1 MRIQEHP
8 ILGTYEKGQLVSFTF
23 DGKTLQGYAGEPI
36 AMALKNAGVMVHR
49 YTRKEHKPRGIF
61 CAIGRCTDCVMVVNG
76 QPNVRTCIT
85 PLEEGMEIRT
95 QYGVTAE
102 QPGGCSKM
110 MKRYDMIVVGA
121 GPAGLS
127 AAIEAAKKGM
137 HVVVYDEN
145 AKPGGQLFKQIHKF
159 FGSKEHKAK
168 IRGFHIGEELL
179 AEAASLGVE
188 VVLNAIVIG
197 IFPEKEVTVK
207 VEDHV
212 IHVKGDTILI
222 ATGASEN
229 MVMFPG
235 WTLPGV
241 IGAGAAQ
248 TMMNLHG
255 TLPGKRVLMLGS
267 GNVGLVVSFQLMQA
281 GCEVVA
287 VADAAPRVG
296 GYGVHAAKVARCG
309 VPFYLSH
316 TIISADGE
324 DCVTGVTIGE
334 VDKNWQIIPGTEK
347 HFDVDTI
354 CLAVG
359 LSPMSKLCDMAGCAM
374 EDNPAKAG
382 FVPVVDEYGETSIP
396 GIYAAGD
403 VSGIE
408 EASSA
413 MIEGRIA
420 GIAAAARLGFISE
433 ETCKEEA
440 AKQEAALAGLRQ
452 GMFAPGMR
460 GKQITETEEGVEIS
474 QNLLKHGFVAEAEIE
489 RFPGVTHGSG
499 VHPVIEC
506 TQNIPCNPC
515 QDACPKHCIRIGSN
529 ITALPSIDPE
539 KKCTGCGMCVASCSG
554 QAIFLVNEDCG
565 DGTAEITLPYEFL
578 PLPQKGDKGV
588 ALNRK
593 GDKVCEAEVVNV
605 RSAKAFD
612 HTNLLTMKV
621 PKEYAMKARFFREE
635 ETA

>member
-1 MRIQEHP
+1 
-8 ILGTYEKGQLVSFTF
+8 
-23 DGKTLQGYAGEPI
+23 
-36 AMALKNAGVMVHR
+36 
-49 YTRKEHKPRGIF
+49 
-61 CAIGRCTDCVMVVNG
+61 
-76 QPNVRTCIT
+76 
-85 PLEEGMEIRT
+85 
-95 QYGVTAE
+95 
-102 QPGGCSKM
+102 

-127 AAIEAAKKGM
+127 SAIEASKRGM
-137 HVVVYDEN
+137 HVIVYDEN

-168 IRGFHIGEELL
+168 IRGFRIGEELL
-179 AEAASLGVE
+179 DEASALGVE
-188 VVLNAIVIG
+188 VVLNAIVTG

-207 VEDHV
+207 IGEH
-212 IHVKGDTILI
+212 IEHVKGDTILI

-229 MVMFPG
+229 MVTFPG

-267 GNVGLVVSFQLMQA
+267 GNVGLVVSFQLLQA

-287 VADAAPRVG
+287 LADASQRVG
-296 GYGVHAAKVARCG
+296 GYGVHASKVARCG

-316 TIISADGE
+316 TIVSADG
-324 DCVTGVTIGE
+324 DDHVTGVTIGE
-334 VDKNWQIIPGTEK
+334 VDKNWQIVAGTEK

-359 LSPMSKLCDMAGCAM
+359 LSPMSKLCDMAGCEM
-374 EDNPAKAG
+374 EDNPEKAG
-382 FVPVVDEYGETSIP
+382 FVPIADEYGETSVS
-396 GIYAAGD
+396 GIYVAGD

-420 GIAAAARLGFISE
+420 GISASAKLGFITQE
-433 ETCKEEA
+433 ECMTEVE
-440 AKQEAALAGLRQ
+440 KQKSALDGLRQ

-460 GKQITETEEGVEIS
+460 GKMITETEEGVAIS
-474 QNLLKHGFVAEAEIE
+474 QNLLRHGFIDEEEIE
-489 RFPGVTHGSG
+489 RFPGVTHSAG

-515 QDACPKHCIRIGSN
+515 QDACPKHCIRIGKN
-529 ITALPSIDPE
+529 ITALPSVDPDV
-539 KKCTGCGMCVASCSG
+539 KCTGCGMCVASCSG

-578 PLPQKGDKGV
+578 PLPAKKDKGV

-593 GDKVCEAEVVNV
+593 GEVICEAEVVGV
-605 RSAKAFD
+605 RSAGAFD

-621 PKEYAMKARFFREE
+621 AKEYAMKARFFRKEYAE
-635 ETA
+635 

>member
-1 MRIQEHP
+1 
-8 ILGTYEKGQLVSFTF
+8 
-23 DGKTLQGYAGEPI
+23 
-36 AMALKNAGVMVHR
+36 
-49 YTRKEHKPRGIF
+49 
-61 CAIGRCTDCVMVVNG
+61 
-76 QPNVRTCIT
+76 
-85 PLEEGMEIRT
+85 
-95 QYGVTAE
+95 
-102 QPGGCSKM
+102 M

-197 IFPEKEVTVK
+197 IFPEKEMTVK

-229 MVMFPG
+229 MVTFPG
-235 WTLPGV
+235 WTLPVV

-440 AKQEAALAGLRQ
+440 VKQEAALAGLRQ

-539 KKCTGCGMCVASCSG
+539 KKCTGCGGCCPRSWRRRCSWSWSPTPRR
-554 QAIFLVNEDCG
+554 CSS
-565 DGTAEITLPYEFL
+565 TAFPTP
-578 PLPQKGDKGV
+578 
-588 ALNRK
+588 
-593 GDKVCEAEVVNV
+593 
-605 RSAKAFD
+605 S
-612 HTNLLTMKV
+612 
-621 PKEYAMKARFFREE
+621 
-635 ETA
+635 

>member
-1 MRIQEHP
+1 
-8 ILGTYEKGQLVSFTF
+8 
-23 DGKTLQGYAGEPI
+23 
-36 AMALKNAGVMVHR
+36 
-49 YTRKEHKPRGIF
+49 
-61 CAIGRCTDCVMVVNG
+61 
-76 QPNVRTCIT
+76 
-85 PLEEGMEIRT
+85 
-95 QYGVTAE
+95 
-102 QPGGCSKM
+102 
-110 MKRYDMIVVGA
+110 MKRHELIVIGA

-127 AAIEAAKKGM
+127 AAIEAKKNGM
-137 HVVVYDEN
+137 DVIVFDEN
-145 AKPGGQLFKQIHKF
+145 QRPGGQLFKQIHKF
-159 FGSKEHKAK
+159 FGSKEHHAK
-168 IRGFHIGEELL
+168 TRGFIIGQQLL
-179 AEAASLGVE
+179 KEAEALGVRAE
-188 VVLNAIVIG
+188 LDSTVMG
-197 IFPEKEVTVK
+197 IYENKEVTVK
-207 VEDHV
+207 QNGEVH
-212 IHVKGDTILI
+212 HYKGDAIII
-222 ATGASEN
+222 ATGAAEN
-229 MVMFPG
+229 MIPFKG
-235 WTLPGV
+235 WNIPGV

-248 TMMNLHG
+248 TMMNIQG
-255 TLPGKRVLMLGS
+255 VQPGSKILMVGS
-267 GNVGLVVSFQLMQA
+267 GNVGLVVSFQLLQA
-281 GCEVVA
+281 GCEVA
-287 VADAAPRVG
+287 AIIDAAPRVG

-382 FVPVVDEYGETSIP
+382 FVPTVNEYGETSVP

-440 AKQEAALAGLRQ
+440 AKQEAALEGLRQ

-474 QNLLKHGFVAEAEIE
+474 QNLLKHGFVAEEEIE
-489 RFPGVTHGSG
+489 RFPGVTHSAG

-565 DGTAEITLPYEFL
+565 DGTAEVTLPYEFL
-578 PLPQKGDKGV
+578 PLPQEGDKGV

-593 GDKVCEAEVVNV
+593 GEKVCAAEVVHV